1 MRPLRFLLLAATLCL
16 VAPPVGFAAG
26 TNETASQAVED
37 ADWTAAR
44 SAIAQKKYDT
54 AEPLL
59 RRVVTK
65 DPGNA
70 DAWNYLGYIH
80 ARTDRNVEAL
90 DYYGKALALQPRHRG
105 ANEYLGEL
113 YLKMGDLT
121 KAEERLEVLD
131 GACFFGCAEYDML
144 KKAVDQF
151 KQTGKY
157 APQKG

>member
-1 MRPLRFLLLAATLCL
+1 MRALRSVLLAAALGL
-16 VAPPVGFAAG
+16 AAPAYAAG
-26 TNETASQAVED
+26 TDSAAAPQASDD

-44 SAIAQKKYDT
+44 AAIAQKKYDE

-59 RRVVTK
+59 RRVVVK
-65 DPGNA
+65 NPNNA

-80 ARTDRNVEAL
+80 ARTERHVEAL
-90 DYYGKALALQPRHRG
+90 DYYGKALALDPRHRG

-113 YLKMGDLT
+113 YLKMGDLA
-121 KAEERLEVLD
+121 KAEERLKVLD
-131 GACFFGCAEYDML
+131 SACFFGCAEYDML
-144 KKAVDQF
+144 KKAVEQF